1 MEQEHFDGNGHKL
14 SEKKQTILIFLC
26 WLMYVAS
33 YIGRY
38 SYNANITRIMNAF
51 SIENYSET
59 GLVTTFFFFAYG
71 VGQVVN
77 GLLCKKYN
85 KQYVLFGAMLIS
97 ALINLAVFLG
107 IDFSIYKYLWL
118 LNGASLSILWCSL
131 ILCLSE
137 NLETKRLKGAILI
150 MGTTVASGTFLAY
163 GAAALF
169 SLFDFWEASFLFSS
183 IVLLVVGILWV
194 CIYKKVTLPKGEYV
208 TQTKT
213 ETVQNDD
220 GKRMSKTMLWAM
232 LAALA
237 VFSIVCNLIKDG
249 LMTWVPS
256 ILKKQYG
263 FEDSLSIVLT
273 LSLPVVGIL
282 GVFLVSQLKKRTN
295 NFVLIAGILY
305 VLTLLGLGGVLGS
318 FSLTTFIPLVVCFS
332 LVYCF
337 MTGMNNAVTAMA
349 PLYLRREI
357 NSGVL
362 AGVLDGFCYVGS
374 TISSYGLGAIADNMG
389 WKSVFILLT
398 ICAAVAVILATV
410 FCIIEKRREGKG
422 EIK

>member
-1 MEQEHFDGNGHKL
+1 MEKDSHKL
-14 SEKKQTILIFLC
+14 LGRKQTCLIFLC
-26 WLMYVAS
+26 WLMYVVS

-38 SYNANITRIMNAF
+38 SYNANITRIMGAF

-85 KQYVLFGAMLIS
+85 KQYVLFGAMLVS
-97 ALINLAVFLG
+97 ALLNLSVFLG
-107 IDFSIYKYLWL
+107 VDFAVYKYLWL
-118 LNGASLSILWCSL
+118 LNGAALSILWCSL

-169 SLFDFWEASFLFSS
+169 SLFDAWKNSFLFST
-183 IVLLVVGILWV
+183 IVLVAVGTLWL
-194 CIYKKVTLPKGEYV
+194 CAYKKLTLPKGEYV
-208 TQTKT
+208 TQTNSNAAQ
-213 ETVQNDD
+213 EDG
-220 GKRMSKTMLWAM
+220 GKRMSKTMLWAT

-263 FEDSLSIVLT
+263 FGDSLSIVLT
-273 LSLPVVGIL
+273 LSLPVLGIL
-282 GVFLVSQLKKRTN
+282 GVFLVSQLKKKTN

-305 VLTLLGLGGVLGS
+305 ALTVLGLCGILGC
-318 FSLTTFIPLVVCFS
+318 FGLATFLPLVVCFA

-349 PLYLRREI
+349 PLYLRREM

-374 TISSYGLGAIADNMG
+374 TISSYGLGAIADGAG
-389 WKSVFILLT
+389 WKSVFILLL
-398 ICAAVAVILATV
+398 CCSVVAVLIALV
-410 FCIIEKRREGKG
+410 FCFIEKKRNKG
-422 EIK
+422 EEK